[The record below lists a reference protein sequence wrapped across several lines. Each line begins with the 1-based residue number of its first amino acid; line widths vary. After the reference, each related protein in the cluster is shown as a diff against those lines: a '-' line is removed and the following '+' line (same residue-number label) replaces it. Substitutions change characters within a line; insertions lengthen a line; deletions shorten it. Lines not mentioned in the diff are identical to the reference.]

1 MEIIT
6 AYETIQDRVKNGVI
20 MVVAKA
26 HGCATCTV
34 IVDHLVKTIPYL
46 DRIDKIQVFVDDV
59 DQFRGEHVIFSVPTV
74 LIFSEGKEILR
85 ESRFINTGK
94 INRLLSMLLD

>member
-1 MEIIT
+1 METIN
-6 AYETIQDRVKNGVI
+6 AYEMIQDRIKNGVI

-26 HGCATCTV
+26 HSCATCTM
-34 IVDHLVKTIPYL
+34 IVDHLIKTVPYL
-46 DRIDKIQVFVDDV
+46 DRIDKIQVYVDDM

-85 ESRFINTGK
+85 ESRFINTDK